1 MLKRRHWQ
9 TKASAIFLIGLMAQS
24 TLLGNVARAAESVP
38 LADFFRPPVLS
49 GPVMSPS
56 GQYVAATMTGGPHGR
71 QRLVILNLKELAK
84 SIVIAEFNDA
94 DIKSV
99 RWVND
104 DRLVFTVTDMQS
116 PYGDQLGEGLF
127 AVDREGKHP
136 ERRLIKRRQSLV
148 TEAASIVDR
157 ELSVYHRF
165 RSVMRD
171 GSNNVIVERA
181 ELDVRREL
189 ADVTLLRLDT
199 VSGRTQVL
207 TQGGPTYV
215 THWALDLQ
223 GVPRAAESVRDGK
236 SRLYWRTSADA
247 PWIVVREYDIFA
259 DDYGVPN
266 PIVVGANDMLYFS
279 ARIGRDADTSSL
291 MRLDLSKSGVEAQAL
306 VALKGYDFQ
315 GNLVFTPT
323 GDLMGVHYLSDA
335 RGTYWFDPV
344 LKRIQDKVDRLLP
357 DTNNVIDCGECQN
370 PATVLVTASSDQQ
383 PSTFYLYDSKAG
395 TLVVLS
401 RSRPWIKAQTMAT
414 REMLRFSARD
424 GLGIPVHVTR
434 PVGRVGPAPMV
445 VMVHGGPFVRGGEWR
460 WYAESQFLA
469 SRGYVVVE
477 PEYRGSTGFGFKLF
491 RAGWKQWGLAMQD
504 DIADA
509 TLWAIK
515 QGYADPKRVCIAGA
529 SYGGYATLM
538 GLIRYPDLY
547 RCGINWVGVTDID
560 LMYSIN
566 WSDMSEMWK
575 QYGMPKLVG
584 DREKDAKQLADTS
597 PLKLAHRLSQPL
609 LMAYGGEDRR
619 VPLEHGT
626 RLRDALSPRNSNL
639 EWVVYADEGHGWMLP
654 ANKVDFWGRVERF
667 LDRNLKAA
675 P

>member
-1 MLKRRHWQ
+1 MLKRRYWL
-9 TKASAIFLIGLMAQS
+9 TKIREVFLTGLTVQSA
-24 TLLGNVARAAESVP
+24 LLGNVARAAESVP

-49 GPVMSPS
+49 SPVMSPS
-56 GQYVAATMTGGPHGR
+56 GQYVAATMTGGQQDR

-84 SIVIAEFNDA
+84 SNVIVEFNDA

-136 ERRLIKRRQSLV
+136 ERSLIKRRQSLV
-148 TEAASIVDR
+148 TDTRSIVDR
-157 ELSVYHRF
+157 ELSVYHWF
-165 RSVMRD
+165 RSVVRD

-181 ELDVRREL
+181 GLDVRREL
-189 ADVTLLRLDT
+189 AEVTPLRLDT

-207 TQGGPTYV
+207 TQGGPAFV
-215 THWALDLQ
+215 RHWALDLQ
-223 GVPRAAESVRDGK
+223 GVPRAAVSVREGK
-236 SRLYWRTSADA
+236 SRLYWRTTADA
-247 PWIVVREYDIFA
+247 PWTVVREYDTFA

-266 PIVVGANDMLYFS
+266 PIVVGANDMLYFT
-279 ARIGRDADTSSL
+279 ARIGKDADTSSL
-291 MRLDLSKSGVEAQAL
+291 MRLDLSKSGVEGQTL
-306 VALKGYDFQ
+306 VSLKGYDFH
-315 GNLVFTPT
+315 GSLVFTPK
-323 GDLMGVHYLSDA
+323 GDLLGVHYLSDA
-335 RGTYWFDPV
+335 WGTHWFDPV
-344 LKRIQDKVDRLLP
+344 LKSIQEKVDGLLP
-357 DTNNVIDCGECQN
+357 NTNNVIDCGECQN

-383 PSTFYLYDSKAG
+383 PSIFYLYDSKAG

-414 REMLRFSARD
+414 REMQRVAARD
-424 GLGIPVHVTR
+424 GLSIPVHVTR
-434 PVGRVGPAPMV
+434 PVGQVGPAPTV

-477 PEYRGSTGFGFKLF
+477 PEFRGSTGFGFKLF

-515 QGYADPKRVCIAGA
+515 QGYADPKRICIAGA
-529 SYGGYATLM
+529 SYGGYAALM

-560 LMYSIN
+560 LIYSIN
-566 WSDMSEMWK
+566 WSDMNEMWK

-584 DREKDAKQLADTS
+584 EREKDAKQLADTS
-597 PLKLAHRLSQPL
+597 PLKLAHRLTQPL

-619 VPLEHGT
+619 VPIEHGT
-626 RLRDALSPRNSNL
+626 RLRDALSSRSANL
-639 EWVVYADEGHGWMLP
+639 EWVVYSKEGHGWMLQ
-654 ANKVDFWGRVERF
+654 ANKDDFWGRVERF
-667 LDRNLKAA
+667 LERNLKFA